1 MIYSDQNPFES
12 NRIQPP
18 LLKFPLE
25 FRAAPRLTENADA
38 TTRRRFLFL
47 YTVAKE
53 LITPPHF
60 GLVSAVSDLINSIL
74 GLRSLLIAFFSKCLL
89 IRARDIGLGYER
101 VAVGQVSATASPYP
115 QYRCVSLLH
124 IVPIFLETP
133 ANETRICCKGTH
145 EMH

>member
-1 MIYSDQNPFES
+1 MIKKITFGMIYSDQNPFES

-89 IRARDIGLGYER
+89 TRGRDIGMGYEEITLAW
-101 VAVGQVSATASPYP
+101 VKTTYEYTSKAITQCMS
-115 QYRCVSLLH
+115 H
-124 IVPIFLETP
+124 IGSCPSS
-133 ANETRICCKGTH
+133 
-145 EMH
+145 